1 MYRIYLLIPLLFV
14 PLICEASLFRIFGF
28 DFENCRSW
36 EFQTDI
42 VNYENPN
49 YKSAELKLKQLGG
62 NGGNMHDWFIF
73 ESIDQDSFKQNYGI
87 CRYVQTSNSR
97 PYKFEC
103 TTHGDF
109 PLSGASFTVVKDRGQ
124 FSSSYLCTAGCKT
137 VNVKLLHDSTS
148 EDKGNFELSASIKK
162 FNASCQSKR
171 WK

>member
-1 MYRIYLLIPLLFV
+1 MSRINVLIALLFV
-14 PLICEASLFRIFGF
+14 PLVCDAAVFSILGF
-28 DFENCRSW
+28 DFKNCKSW

-49 YKSAELKLKQLGG
+49 YKSAEAKLKILGG
-62 NGGNMHDWFIF
+62 DMYEWLIF

-87 CRYVQTSNSR
+87 CRYVQTSNLR

-109 PLSGASFTVVKDRGQ
+109 PLSGASFKVVKDRGQ
-124 FSSSYLCTAGCKT
+124 FSSSYLCAQGCEAVT
-137 VNVKLLHDSTS
+137 VKLLHDSTS
-148 EDKGNFELSASIKK
+148 EDQGNFELGASIKK
-162 FNASCQSKR
+162 FNSSCQSKR